1 MHDSQAGSQVLIQVA
16 RQDGML
22 DVKLLELV
30 QSNRGQDLLR
40 VLAVGLVPG
49 LYGAG
54 QRSKLVGSLG
64 TDEEPRAADESVRL

>member
-1 MHDSQAGSQVLIQVA
+1 
-16 RQDGML
+16 ML

-54 QRSKLVGSLG
+54 QRSKWVGSLG
-64 TDEEPRAADESVRL
+64 TDEEPGAADELLRL

>member
-1 MHDSQAGSQVLIQVA
+1 MIQVA

-22 DVKLLELV
+22 DVRLLELV
-30 QSNRGQDLLR
+30 RSNRGQDLLR

-54 QRSKLVGSLG
+54 QRSKWVGSAE
-64 TDEEPRAADESVRL
+64 TDEGPGAVDESLHL

>member
-1 MHDSQAGSQVLIQVA
+1 MHDSQAGSQVSIQVA

-30 QSNRGQDLLR
+30 QSNRGLDLLR

-54 QRSKLVGSLG
+54 QRSKLVGSPG
-64 TDEEPRAADESVRL
+64 TDEELRAAGESLQL

>member
-1 MHDSQAGSQVLIQVA
+1 MHDSQAGSQVSIQVA

-30 QSNRGQDLLR
+30 QSNRGLDLLR
-40 VLAVGLVPG
+40 VLAVELVPG

-54 QRSKLVGSLG
+54 QRSKLEGSLG
-64 TDEEPRAADESVRL
+64 TDEEPRAADELVRL

>member
-1 MHDSQAGSQVLIQVA
+1 
-16 RQDGML
+16 ML

-30 QSNRGQDLLR
+30 QSNQGQDLLR

-54 QRSKLVGSLG
+54 QRSKLVGSLE
-64 TDEEPRAADESVRL
+64 TDEELGAAGESLRL

>member
-1 MHDSQAGSQVLIQVA
+1 
-16 RQDGML
+16 ML

-40 VLAVGLVPG
+40 VLAVELVPG

-54 QRSKLVGSLG
+54 QRSKLEGSPG
-64 TDEEPRAADESVRL
+64 TDEGRGAADELVWL

>member
-1 MHDSQAGSQVLIQVA
+1 
-16 RQDGML
+16 ML

-30 QSNRGQDLLR
+30 QSNQGQDLLR

-54 QRSKLVGSLG
+54 QRSKLEGSLG
-64 TDEEPRAADESVRL
+64 TDEELGAADESVRL

>member
-1 MHDSQAGSQVLIQVA
+1 
-16 RQDGML
+16 ML

-49 LYGAG
+49 LYGGG
-54 QRSKLVGSLG
+54 QRSKLEGSLG
-64 TDEEPRAADESVRL
+64 TDEGPKAADESLGL

>member
-1 MHDSQAGSQVLIQVA
+1 
-16 RQDGML
+16 ML

-30 QSNRGQDLLR
+30 QSNRGLDLLR

-54 QRSKLVGSLG
+54 QRSKLEGSLG
-64 TDEEPRAADESVRL
+64 TDEEPRAADESVHL

>member
-1 MHDSQAGSQVLIQVA
+1 
-16 RQDGML
+16 ML

-30 QSNRGQDLLR
+30 QSNRGLDLLR

-54 QRSKLVGSLG
+54 QRSKLEGSPG
-64 TDEEPRAADESVRL
+64 TDEGPRAEDESVRL

>member
-1 MHDSQAGSQVLIQVA
+1 
-16 RQDGML
+16 ML

-54 QRSKLVGSLG
+54 QRSKLEGSLG
-64 TDEEPRAADESVRL
+64 TDEEPGAADELLHL